1 MICIVSFYLLQIT
14 LIIEIDDTPN
24 VLSIQDQQQSP
35 AAVQNLQSQ
44 TFNPNLTITVNTQT
58 AETRQE

>member
-1 MICIVSFYLLQIT
+1 MICLVSFYLLQIT

-35 AAVQNLQSQ
+35 VAVQNLQSQ